1 MFWHLYAR
9 ERRCKKEELMR
20 AGLFVTGAAVVLVF
34 VWLSATSNDC
44 WNGALS
50 DDPLHCYVMEQ
61 V

>member
-1 MFWHLYAR
+1 
-9 ERRCKKEELMR
+9 MR

-50 DDPLHCYVMEQ
+50 DDPLHCYVLEQ